1 MLTGVKLLV
10 EGLARGLSATIGV
23 TMLAAYAQGLKD
35 GEALQWLH
43 EQGWGVQDDE
53 ASVRAHVDFIGT
65 RTFLVG
71 RNWQT
76 TTAVNTDADSYDPDL
91 VHVCFVVKGCLFLQA
106 GGETT
111 EEVPA
116 PYFFTYSARRPVRI
130 SAVDPYSCLFLGIPR
145 ERYVELAW
153 VESQA
158 PGPFLTTSRFR
169 KVLIASLNA
178 SFESQIKEGQ
188 VGFHSWRRGVE
199 DLLLA
204 TLADTN
210 VRQSTNG
217 QSPRDLHLARAHH
230 LIEENFRDP
239 AFSVRVLARDLN
251 ISLSQLHRIFADES
265 NSVGVFIRRL
275 RVERARTLLRS
286 SDNSK
291 SDRYRI
297 AQESGFRSMRTM
309 RRLLSQESAERKPAG
324 D

>member
-1 MLTGVKLLV
+1 M
-10 EGLARGLSATIGV
+10 EGLTPGLSATIGV
-23 TMLAAYAQGLKD
+23 AMLSAYAQGLKD
-35 GEALQWLH
+35 GDALQWLH

-76 TTAVNTDADSYDPDL
+76 TTAVDTDADSYNPDL
-91 VHVCFVVKGCLFLQA
+91 VHVCFVVKGCLLLQA
-106 GGETT
+106 GEGKK

-130 SAVDPYSCLFLGIPR
+130 SAVEPYSCLFIGIPR
-145 ERYVELAW
+145 ERLVDLPW

-158 PGPFLTTSRFR
+158 PGPFMMTSSLRR
-169 KVLIASLNA
+169 VLIASLNA
-178 SFESQIKEGQ
+178 SFESQLKEGQ
-188 VGFHSWRRGVE
+188 VGFHSWRRGIE

-204 TLADTN
+204 TLADANVQHNTN
-210 VRQSTNG
+210 C
-217 QSPRDLHLARAHH
+217 QSPRDSRLARAHL
-230 LIEENFRDP
+230 LIKENFQDP
-239 AFSVRVLARDLN
+239 AFSIHVLARDLN
-251 ISLSQLHRIFADES
+251 ISVSQLHRIFAHES
-265 NSVGVFIRRL
+265 NSVGALVRRL
-275 RVERARTLLRS
+275 RVDRARMLLRS
-286 SDNSK
+286 SDNTK

-297 AQESGFRSMRTM
+297 AQESGFGSLRTM